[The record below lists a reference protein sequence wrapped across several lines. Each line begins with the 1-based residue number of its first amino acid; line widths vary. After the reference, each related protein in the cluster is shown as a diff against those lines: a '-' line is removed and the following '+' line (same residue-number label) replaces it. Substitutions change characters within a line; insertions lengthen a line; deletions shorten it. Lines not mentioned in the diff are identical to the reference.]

1 MSILVQHR
9 RRREQV
15 ESEPGRRRLWL
26 RAEVR
31 TRRDETGSP
40 LVAVRLL

>member
-1 MSILVQHR
+1 MPTLEQHR
-9 RRREQV
+9 RRKQA

>member
-1 MSILVQHR
+1 MSTLEQHR
-9 RRREQV
+9 AAVSRLK
-15 ESEPGRRRLWL
+15 SELGRRRLWQ